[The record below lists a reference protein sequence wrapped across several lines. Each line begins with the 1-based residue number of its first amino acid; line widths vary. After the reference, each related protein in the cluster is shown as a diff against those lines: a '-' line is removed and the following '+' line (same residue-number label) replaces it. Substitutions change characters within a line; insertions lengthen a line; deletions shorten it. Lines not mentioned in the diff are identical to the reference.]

1 MKVMVIEIKTCQSKT
16 IFKDDFIE
24 LNHYLKDIIIDL
36 EKSEAWKIQLTI
48 VINFISYKDDDEDRV
63 MHSNDNVEIIAYN
76 EANKIIEKLFESLL
90 FSYQIG
96 LETSMRDSD
105 PIFDCVNLMHCKC
118 YKRNFKRGGSYT
130 AIADW
135 IKKKNARINPKNDDG
150 KCFQYAV
157 TIALNHEEIKKTRKE
172 QRNFTFY
179 K

>member
-1 MKVMVIEIKTCQSKT
+1 MILE
-16 IFKDDFIE
+16 
-24 LNHYLKDIIIDL
+24 NLKRG
-36 EKSEAWKIQLTI
+36 KIQLTI
-48 VINFISYKDDDEDRV
+48 VINFISYKDADEDRV

-96 LETSMRDSD
+96 LETSMRDSN
-105 PIFDCVNLMHCKC
+105 PIFNCVNLMHSKC

-130 AIADW
+130 AIPDW

-157 TIALNHEEIKKTRKE
+157 AIALNHEEIKKTRKE
-172 QRNFTFY
+172 QQNFIF
-179 K
+179 